1 MNPDQVVQWK
11 DKIITLCVEKG
22 PKLMTAI
29 VILVVGGMV
38 ARVVGRFAQAWL
50 NKRDL
55 EPPVRILLT
64 RVVKLIIFAMFAVV
78 ALGTAGIDTA
88 PLVAGIGVAGVGI
101 GLAMQGVLGNL
112 ICGILIIFTKP
123 FRVGEFIEIIGVY
136 GQVQAIDLFATIL
149 VHPDRSR
156 VIVPNRKIVGEV
168 LHNYGTIRQHDMT
181 VGVSYDTDLNK
192 ALAVIRG
199 VLESNDKVLKD
210 PAPVIA
216 VVGFGDSSIN
226 IAIKPWSELKNFAA
240 VRAEAHLALADAFR
254 ANKIEIPFPQRE
266 IRILNPAPAPGP
278 GPARG

>member
-38 ARVVGRFAQAWL
+38 ARVVGRFAQGWL

-168 LHNYGTIRQHDMT
+168 LHNYGTIRQHDIN
-181 VGVSYDTDLNK
+181 VGVAYDTDLNK

-226 IAIKPWSELKNFAA
+226 IAVKPWSELKNFAA

-266 IRILNPAPAPGP
+266 IRIINPTPASS
-278 GPARG
+278 PARG

>member
-1 MNPDQVVQWK
+1 MNPEQLNEWK
-11 DKIITLCVEKG
+11 TTAINLSLEKG
-22 PKLMTAI
+22 PKILTAI
-29 VILVVGGMV
+29 AILVVGAMA
-38 ARVVGRFAQAWL
+38 ARFVGRFAQAWL

-64 RVVKLIIFAMFAVV
+64 RVTKLLIFAMFAVV

-123 FRVGEFIEIIGVY
+123 FRVGEYVEIIGVH

-156 VIVPNRKIVGEV
+156 VVVPNRKIVGEV
-168 LHNYGTIRQHDMT
+168 LHNYGTVRQIDMT

-192 ALAVIRG
+192 TLALIRG
-199 VLESNDKVLKD
+199 ILERNDKILKD
-210 PAPVIA
+210 PTPVVA
-216 VVGFGDSSIN
+216 VVKFGDSSID
-226 IAIKPWSELKNFAA
+226 IAVRPWSELKHIAA
-240 VRAEAHLALADAFR
+240 ARAEVHLAICEAFR
-254 ANKIEIPFPQRE
+254 ASNIQIPFPQRD
-266 IRILNPAPAPGP
+266 IHIVSAPPGP
-278 GPARG
+278 GLPRG